1 MDSNIGQKIMHATGL
16 LLLLQKLFQ
25 LSLVTPKGVGVM
37 KTPIAV
43 GLNGFLVDIETKAPL
58 KKTFLDSII
67 DDINH

>member
-1 MDSNIGQKIMHATGL
+1 MDSNIGQKIIHATGL

-25 LSLVTPKGVGVM
+25 LSLVATSKVVV